1 MEVLLR
7 RVPCDSDP
15 EVVAALL
22 AELVRG
28 EVEGTLRDRAIRLLG
43 AHGGDDAEMDGSW
56 SNYPYFESGTI
67 AVTSQKEGLFLVR
80 YRPRAVSQ

>member
-1 MEVLLR
+1 MQG
-7 RVPCDSDP
+7 PNNCQICKHYNF
-15 EVVAALL
+15 
-22 AELVRG
+22 RG
-28 EVEGTLRDRAIRLLG
+28 ECVSNCPSFDYAAQRYVF
-43 AHGGDDAEMDGSW
+43 AEMDGSW